1 MIKDRVK
8 LLVKESYTDGT
19 LDENKV
25 LSITES
31 LKRSELKAFIKEIK
45 KIERKRTVIVATPY
59 VPSETEQRSLTD
71 LFPGKNLEFLADSS
85 MLAGLKIIND
95 DLITDIN
102 LKEKLKKIS
111 DYLEESY
118 D

>member
-25 LSITES
+25 LSITET
-31 LKRSELKAFIKEIK
+31 LKRSELKAFIKEVK
-45 KIERKRTVIVATPY
+45 KLERKRTVIVATPY
-59 VPSETEQRSLTD
+59 IPNDNEKRSLAD
-71 LFPGKNLEFLADSS
+71 LFPGKDLEFLADQS
-85 MLAGLKIIND
+85 LLTGLKIIND
-95 DLITDIN
+95 DLITDIS